1 MEPGPSESS
10 DPKVAL
16 AATDRPLPL
25 RLATIDDERAPDGMA
40 CIGSFLGPK
49 LVARCVVPPDAAAFL
64 LERGLFAEPVR
75 LALAAR
81 EEPPGLQCQLFAL
94 VDLPGDFFDAPEG
107 EEEEEEGAAP
117 WADSLPGAAYDRAIQ
132 EETGA
137 PPAPGPE
144 EEALAGPDDEGDEGD
159 EGDEEDEEELEDEDD
174 DDALE
179 NDADD
184 AADGPEEDVRE
195 DRQAAV
201 FLGQIVRF
209 EHDRKHP
216 GDLALETMDVLRT
229 IVQGDVSEV
238 VDKVLEDLLG
248 EAGPP

>member
-1 MEPGPSESS
+1 MEPDAPDPSELPEPPES
-10 DPKVAL
+10 PVAL

-25 RLATIDDERAPDGMA
+25 RLATIEDERAPDGMA

-64 LERGLFAEPVR
+64 LERGLFAQPVR

-94 VDLPGDFFDAPEG
+94 VDLPGDFFEAAED
-107 EEEEEEGAAP
+107 EEEGASP
-117 WADSLPGAAYDRAIQ
+117 WADSVPGTAYDRAVQ
-132 EETGA
+132 D
-137 PPAPGPE
+137 GPLSS
-144 EEALAGPDDEGDEGD
+144 AAADDEEINDDESD
-159 EGDEEDEEELEDEDD
+159 DDDEDED
-174 DDALE
+174 E
-179 NDADD
+179 ADD
-184 AADGPEEDVRE
+184 EENLPH

-201 FLGQIVRF
+201 FLGQIIRF

-216 GDLALETMDVLRT
+216 QDLALETMDVLRT

>member
-1 MEPGPSESS
+1 MEADSPETP
-10 DPKVAL
+10 VAL

-25 RLATIDDERAPDGMA
+25 RLAPIEDERAPDGMS

-64 LERGLFAEPVR
+64 LERGLFTNPVR

-81 EEPPGLQCQLFAL
+81 EESPGLQCQLFAL
-94 VDLPGDFFDAPEG
+94 VELPGDFFNRS
-107 EEEEEEGAAP
+107 EEDEEAESP
-117 WADSLPGAAYDRAIQ
+117 WADSVPGAAYDREVSGESAAPGESDADD
-132 EETGA
+132 EETGD
-137 PPAPGPE
+137 GSE
-144 EEALAGPDDEGDEGD
+144 GEEA
-159 EGDEEDEEELEDEDD
+159 
-174 DDALE
+174 
-179 NDADD
+179 
-184 AADGPEEDVRE
+184 

-201 FLGQIVRF
+201 FLGQIIRF
-209 EHDRKHP
+209 EKDRKHP

-248 EAGPP
+248 GAGPP

>member
-1 MEPGPSESS
+1 MEADTPERP
-10 DPKVAL
+10 VAL

-25 RLATIDDERAPDGMA
+25 RLETIEDERAPDGMS

-64 LERGLFAEPVR
+64 LERGLFAQPVR

-94 VDLPGDFFDAPEG
+94 VELPSDFFAGSEEG
-107 EEEEEEGAAP
+107 EDESP
-117 WADSLPGAAYDRAIQ
+117 WADSVPGAAYDREIS
-132 EETGA
+132 GA
-137 PPAPGPE
+137 PPETETRRESTE
-144 EEALAGPDDEGDEGD
+144 EESDDEQ
-159 EGDEEDEEELEDEDD
+159 
-174 DDALE
+174 
-179 NDADD
+179 
-184 AADGPEEDVRE
+184 
-195 DRQAAV
+195 QAAV
-201 FLGQIVRF
+201 FLGQIIRF
-209 EHDRKHP
+209 DKDRRHP

-248 EAGPP
+248 GAGPA

>member
-1 MEPGPSESS
+1 MEPESPEMPEPPES
-10 DPKVAL
+10 PVAL

-25 RLATIDDERAPDGMA
+25 RLATIEDERAPDGMA
-40 CIGSFLGPK
+40 CIGSFLGSK

-64 LERGLFAEPVR
+64 LERGLFAQPVR

-94 VDLPGDFFDAPEG
+94 VDLPSDFFES
-107 EEEEEEGAAP
+107 EEDEEGASP
-117 WADSLPGAAYDRAIQ
+117 WADSVPGTAYDRAVQNGPI
-132 EETGA
+132 
-137 PPAPGPE
+137 PARAAEGD
-144 EEALAGPDDEGDEGD
+144 ALADQDEDEADEDEADEDEADNEDDDE
-159 EGDEEDEEELEDEDD
+159 DEEDL
-174 DDALE
+174 
-179 NDADD
+179 
-184 AADGPEEDVRE
+184 PH

-201 FLGQIVRF
+201 FLGQIIRF
-209 EHDRKHP
+209 DHDRKHP

>member
-1 MEPGPSESS
+1 
-10 DPKVAL
+10 
-16 AATDRPLPL
+16 
-25 RLATIDDERAPDGMA
+25 MA

-64 LERGLFAEPVR
+64 LERGLFAQPVR

-94 VDLPGDFFDAPEG
+94 VDLPGDFFEAAED
-107 EEEEEEGAAP
+107 EEEGASP
-117 WADSLPGAAYDRAIQ
+117 WADSVPGTAYDRAVQ
-132 EETGA
+132 D
-137 PPAPGPE
+137 GPLSS
-144 EEALAGPDDEGDEGD
+144 AAADDEEIDDDESD
-159 EGDEEDEEELEDEDD
+159 DDDEDED
-174 DDALE
+174 E
-179 NDADD
+179 ADD
-184 AADGPEEDVRE
+184 EENLPH

-201 FLGQIVRF
+201 FLGQIIRF

-216 GDLALETMDVLRT
+216 QDLALETMDVLRT

>member
-1 MEPGPSESS
+1 M
-10 DPKVAL
+10 AL

-25 RLATIDDERAPDGMA
+25 RLAPIEDERAPDGMS

-64 LERGLFAEPVR
+64 LERGLFTNPVR

-81 EEPPGLQCQLFAL
+81 EESPGLQCQLFAL
-94 VDLPGDFFDAPEG
+94 VELPGDFFNRSEDD
-107 EEEEEEGAAP
+107 EEAESP
-117 WADSLPGAAYDRAIQ
+117 WADSVPGAAYEREVSGGSA
-132 EETGA
+132 A
-137 PPAPGPE
+137 
-144 EEALAGPDDEGDEGD
+144 
-159 EGDEEDEEELEDEDD
+159 DEEEEDAD
-174 DDALE
+174 DDAE
-179 NDADD
+179 E
-184 AADGPEEDVRE
+184 AAEAGEEA

-201 FLGQIVRF
+201 FLGQIIRF
-209 EHDRKHP
+209 EKDRKHP

-248 EAGPP
+248 GAGPP

>member
-1 MEPGPSESS
+1 MEADSPDHP
-10 DPKVAL
+10 VAL

-25 RLATIDDERAPDGMA
+25 RLQSIEDERAPDGMA

-64 LERGLFAEPVR
+64 LERGLFTHPVR

-94 VDLPGDFFDAPEG
+94 VELPPDFFAGG
-107 EEEEEEGAAP
+107 EEGDEPAP
-117 WADSLPGAAYDRAIQ
+117 WADSVPGASYDRERF
-132 EETGA
+132 EESG
-137 PPAPGPE
+137 
-144 EEALAGPDDEGDEGD
+144 EAEGEARVDGDED
-159 EGDEEDEEELEDEDD
+159 AED
-174 DDALE
+174 
-179 NDADD
+179 
-184 AADGPEEDVRE
+184 G
-195 DRQAAV
+195 RQAAV
-201 FLGQIVRF
+201 FLGQIIRF
-209 EHDRKHP
+209 DKDRRHP

-248 EAGPP
+248 GAGPP

>member
-25 RLATIDDERAPDGMA
+25 RLATIEDERAPDGMA

-94 VDLPGDFFDAPEG
+94 VDLPGDFFDTPEG

-117 WADSLPGAAYDRAIQ
+117 WADSLPGAAYDRAVQ
-132 EETGA
+132 EEA
-137 PPAPGPE
+137 EPPAGSRPPA
-144 EEALAGPDDEGDEGD
+144 EAMAGAEDEDAAG
-159 EGDEEDEEELEDEDD
+159 DEEELDD
-174 DDALE
+174 DDDE
-179 NDADD
+179 EEEDS
-184 AADGPEEDVRE
+184 PEEDAGDGAARE
-195 DRQAAV
+195 EDPRADRQAAV

-238 VDKVLEDLLG
+238 VVKVLEDLLG
-248 EAGPP
+248 EAGP